1 MSIAIHKQA
10 VVGPDHTIQ
19 VQDVA
24 LTPGMPVEVI
34 VVADETF
41 HPPILFWDKVIGLRI
56 DNLPEDYSTA
66 YEADLAKP

>member
-1 MSIAIHKQA
+1 MSIAIHKQT

-34 VVADETF
+34 IVAAEAPQPTV
-41 HPPILFWDKVIGLRI
+41 LFWDKVLGLRV
-56 DNLPEDYSTA
+56 DNLPEDYATA

>member
-1 MSIAIHKQA
+1 MSIAIRKQA

-34 VVADETF
+34 VVAAETS
-41 HPPILFWDKVIGLRI
+41 PPMLFWDKVMGLRI

>member
-1 MSIAIHKQA
+1 MSIAIHKQT

-24 LTPGMPVEVI
+24 LTPGMQVEVI
-34 VVADETF
+34 VVVAEASQ
-41 HPPILFWDKVIGLRI
+41 PPMLFWDKVMGLRV

-66 YEADLAKP
+66 YESDLAKP